1 MKSSHDPL
9 RGRFVR
15 YLMIA
20 AKYGRL
26 NYLSKRKAAPKTCSL
41 DSFPSQGE
49 PSAWE
54 EDPLCIVIQRETMA
68 RAFGALSALERETLE
83 LLLVQG
89 LTPKETAE
97 RMKCSVAQVYQRKS
111 RALKHLREKM
121 GGAK

>member
-9 RGRFVR
+9 RGRLVR

-83 LLLVQG
+83 LAVRFG
-89 LTPKETAE
+89 LA
-97 RMKCSVAQVYQRKS
+97 
-111 RALKHLREKM
+111 ALEHGEDCRP
-121 GGAK
+121 

>member
-9 RGRFVR
+9 RGRLVR

-68 RAFGALSALERETLE
+68 RAFWRVIRPRAGDPGAASGPGVNT
-83 LLLVQG
+83 
-89 LTPKETAE
+89 
-97 RMKCSVAQVYQRKS
+97 
-111 RALKHLREKM
+111 EKKPRN
-121 GGAK
+121 G